1 MSLSSLLITSNGCT
15 IDSNNSFFSLLCE
28 NSFVHSETHIHT
40 YSTYRVIK
48 TYSPDFI
55 FLDLHL
61 LQDIQVCCLSTTLA
75 YSLNS
80 SNFLVAVLTWARDPL
95 ISVPFSVG
103 TTLCCPVMI
112 MVLVCLSHRHRPSTA
127 TYHRHTYYSG
137 TPPWTIEICPTIL
150 RLTQGR
156 TFSPMVS
163 HTCQPVKCPVP
174 WGHLSLLSCT
184 TLLGW
189 GLNVSG
195 YQ

>member
-1 MSLSSLLITSNGCT
+1 MVNCFVQHVLLLLSGIFDQFTKHSPQQFSNHCHNTLMNWTTYLHSLYKQPTWFTKRFSSTFHG
-15 IDSNNSFFSLLCE
+15 
-28 NSFVHSETHIHT
+28 
-40 YSTYRVIK
+40 
-48 TYSPDFI
+48 
-55 FLDLHL
+55 
-61 LQDIQVCCLSTTLA
+61 VCCCLDVVLC
-75 YSLNS
+75 NS
-80 SNFLVAVLTWARDPL
+80 SQ
-95 ISVPFSVG
+95 
-103 TTLCCPVMI
+103 TLPASIASSCQVCCPVMI
-112 MVLVCLSHRHRPSTA
+112 VVLVCLSHRHRPTTA

-156 TFSPMVS
+156 TFSAMVS

-189 GLNVSG
+189 GLNVWG

>member
-1 MSLSSLLITSNGCT
+1 MNHWDLSDHSEINPGSDILSNG
-15 IDSNNSFFSLLCE
+15 FSH
-28 NSFVHSETHIHT
+28 V
-40 YSTYRVIK
+40 
-48 TYSPDFI
+48 
-55 FLDLHL
+55 
-61 LQDIQVCCLSTTLA
+61 STTLL
-75 YSLNS
+75 SGNDSGSCVLISSPSTLLIWSPQTCLFRDPFGWWKPHHRHRRLFCKFVSTDVVLCNS
-80 SNFLVAVLTWARDPL
+80 SQ
-95 ISVPFSVG
+95 
-103 TTLCCPVMI
+103 TLPASIASSCQVCCPVMI
-112 MVLVCLSHRHRPSTA
+112 VVLVCLSHRHRPTTA

-156 TFSPMVS
+156 TFSAMMVS

-189 GLNVSG
+189 GLNVWG

>member
-1 MSLSSLLITSNGCT
+1 M
-15 IDSNNSFFSLLCE
+15 
-28 NSFVHSETHIHT
+28 FVHALRKVTVVVGFLVLCISHSQTWLPGRMGRFS
-40 YSTYRVIK
+40 ST
-48 TYSPDFI
+48 F
-55 FLDLHL
+55 HG
-61 LQDIQVCCLSTTLA
+61 VCCCLDVVLC
-75 YSLNS
+75 NS
-80 SNFLVAVLTWARDPL
+80 SQ
-95 ISVPFSVG
+95 
-103 TTLCCPVMI
+103 TLPASIASSCQVCCPVMI
-112 MVLVCLSHRHRPSTA
+112 VVLVFLSHRHRPTTV
-127 TYHRHTYYSG
+127 TYYRHTYYSG

-189 GLNVSG
+189 GLNVWG